1 VNYLASSVVFPDL
14 CNDVHPT
21 AKLAAKVKAGEIGMK
36 SGKGFY
42 DWPAEKIA
50 SAKARYQA
58 ALKRGLEILKAED
71 DAG

>member
-1 VNYLASSVVFPDL
+1 
-14 CNDVHPT
+14 
-21 AKLAAKVKAGEIGMK
+21 MK

-50 SAKARYQA
+50 RTKARYQI